1 VAALSPVLNF
11 DEESTMSKYL
21 ILCVDDEREVLDSV
35 IQDLDCFEEHFLLE
49 AAESVD
55 EAKQIIEDAEREDVK
70 LALILCDH
78 IMPDQTGISFL
89 IELNQQA
96 ATQVTRKV
104 LLTGQAGLEDTVEA
118 INHSSLH
125 FYIAKPWRGDEL
137 RDIITQQLTQYMIEN
152 EPQLM
157 PWATI
162 LDPERIF
169 AAIAKNRLEFG
180 E

>member
-1 VAALSPVLNF
+1 
-11 DEESTMSKYL
+11 MSKYL

-35 IQDLDCFEEHFLLE
+35 VQDLDEFEEHFSLE
-49 AAESVD
+49 AAESVQ
-55 EAKQIIEDAEREDVK
+55 EAKQIIEDAERGGIK

-78 IMPDQTGISFL
+78 IMPEQTGISFL
-89 IELNQQA
+89 IELNEQA
-96 ATQVTRKV
+96 STQATRKL

-137 RDIITQQLTQYMIEN
+137 RNVIKEQLTQYMIEN
-152 EPQLM
+152 EPELM
-157 PWATI
+157 PWSSVLNT
-162 LDPERIF
+162 ERIF
-169 AAIAKNRLEFG
+169 EEMAKNRLNYG

>member
-1 VAALSPVLNF
+1 
-11 DEESTMSKYL
+11 MSKYL

-35 IQDLDCFEEHFLLE
+35 VQDLDEFEEHFSLE
-49 AAESVD
+49 AAESVQ
-55 EAKQIIEDAEREDVK
+55 EAKQIIEDAERDGIK

-89 IELNQQA
+89 IELNEQA
-96 ATQVTRKV
+96 STQATRKL

-137 RDIITQQLTQYMIEN
+137 RNVIKEQLTQYMIEN
-152 EPQLM
+152 EPELM
-157 PWATI
+157 PWASVLNT
-162 LDPERIF
+162 EKIF
-169 AAIAKNRLEFG
+169 EEMAKNRLNYG